1 MMFWKSDR
9 DIKELK
15 NSFDKFLKEFGLLLI
30 SEWGIAD
37 LEGGLLKSLKIREGV
52 MWKTEQ
58 VNSVLLQ
65 DLQLKPVR

>member
-37 LEGGLLKSLKIREGV
+37 LEG
-52 MWKTEQ
+52 
-58 VNSVLLQ
+58 
-65 DLQLKPVR
+65 DF